1 MIDFLLG
8 DIGHGKSTYIIK
20 QIEQDAKNHIRSFL
34 IVPEQQTLS
43 CERAIASQLP
53 PSAQLYCEAISFTR
67 LANKLFREFGGLR
80 YNYAT
85 RSDKNLIMFRAICE
99 VRDSLKEYKILKG
112 HEHSC
117 VKLFLDAIGE
127 LKSYAVTPLKLQEA
141 MGELENERLKRRIDD
156 LLLIWSV
163 YDRILYKSFDDS
175 YDDIISLEKKL
186 SKIDYFKDANVYFDS
201 FYGFTKTQYNIIYH
215 IINQAKNVTFAF
227 DCPENAKPGSLQYAK
242 IVETKN
248 RILSMC
254 RGKKIGTI
262 PFNTDYKHSNRAIA
276 YLSSALWDF
285 SAEPI
290 YEHSGITLA
299 LAGDEFEECDFVA
312 SKIKELIFN
321 GCRYNEIAIVMRDAE
336 KYKGLI
342 DYSLDKYEIP
352 YHLSSSVD
360 IMTVPAVKMVFCA
373 LRAISTYRPEDVI
386 AYIKCSYLEISEEE
400 LNELE
405 NYIFRWNIYGK
416 RFKAE

>member
-336 KYKGLI
+336 K
-342 DYSLDKYEIP
+342 
-352 YHLSSSVD
+352 
-360 IMTVPAVKMVFCA
+360 
-373 LRAISTYRPEDVI
+373 
-386 AYIKCSYLEISEEE
+386 
-400 LNELE
+400 
-405 NYIFRWNIYGK
+405 
-416 RFKAE
+416 